1 MSSKRRR
8 DADRTAGLRLETRAV
23 FFIRSPPALEEGA
36 GIIGLYDVEVCLLVY
51 LGTKIISRERAAF
64 M

>member
-1 MSSKRRR
+1 
-8 DADRTAGLRLETRAV
+8 
-23 FFIRSPPALEEGA
+23 LEEGA